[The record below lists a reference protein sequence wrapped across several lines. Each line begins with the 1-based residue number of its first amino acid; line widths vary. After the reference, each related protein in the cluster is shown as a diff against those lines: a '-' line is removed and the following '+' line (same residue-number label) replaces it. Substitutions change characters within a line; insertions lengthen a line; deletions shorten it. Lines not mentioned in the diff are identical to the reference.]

1 MKWTYEIITLFTEL
15 KLIKYISHSE
25 MLKIFQFWHTHS
37 NTSGMVVFLTSVIC
51 TCLMQ
56 LF

>member
-15 KLIKYISHSE
+15 KLIRYIGHKE

-37 NTSGMVVFLTSVIC
+37 IYVHNYRLYRSIQKESGT
-51 TCLMQ
+51 
-56 LF
+56 